1 MLLLACIPVAL
12 MLIAG
17 PSVAA
22 DMEPPPAEAAAPAME
37 DGQPAP
43 AMEEGPA
50 EPAPDIV
57 NPDYVIGPGD
67 ALLISVWKD
76 PELTRSVVVLPD
88 GAITFPL
95 IGRVMCSEKTV
106 NALSE
111 ELIERIGRFVPD
123 PIVTVEVQ
131 AVNSMVIYIIG
142 RVNGPGRVALNANV
156 NVLQA
161 LAIAGGLNPFAK
173 KDRIRI
179 FRNDAGVSDIL
190 LFNYDEVAAGEKLD
204 QNILLK
210 RGDVIVVP

>member
-1 MLLLACIPVAL
+1 MLLMAGVLWVLVCCGIPAVAGQE
-12 MLIAG
+12 AG
-17 PSVAA
+17 KPSDSA
-22 DMEPPPAEAAAPAME
+22 AEAAA
-37 DGQPAP
+37 DGAAP
-43 AMEEGPA
+43 QAP
-50 EPAPDIV
+50 PDIV

-95 IGRVMCSEKTV
+95 IGRVMCSGKTV
-106 NALSE
+106 STLSDE
-111 ELIERIGRFVPD
+111 MIERIGRFVPD

-142 RVNGPGRVALNANV
+142 RINGPGRFGLNANV

-161 LAIAGGLNPFAK
+161 LAMAGGLNPFAK

-179 FRNDAGVSDIL
+179 YRNNGGGTDIL
-190 LFNYDEVAAGEKLD
+190 LFNYDEVANGEKLE
-204 QNILLK
+204 QNIQLK